1 MSGLFILSGMD
12 RPTAPT
18 HTPELGTVLPVR
30 RNGSFLSLEETLSI
44 VEIPQMAS
52 KIGETR
58 AKALIDDLEHE
69 STMASAKIHR
79 TRIHMALTVL
89 RNIVNSSS
97 ELRTS

>member
-1 MSGLFILSGMD
+1 
-12 RPTAPT
+12 
-18 HTPELGTVLPVR
+18 
-30 RNGSFLSLEETLSI
+30 
-44 VEIPQMAS
+44 MAS

-89 RNIVNSSS
+89 RNIVNSSG